1 MMKRNIKM
9 IGFDLDGTLT
19 DTLESLVYATNQTL
33 ENLGLNPITVEQCRM
48 FVGNGVRKL
57 VMAALEAS
65 GDGELTYM
73 EEAMKLYLK
82 IFSDNSLYHVKP
94 YEGILELLKNLRER
108 GIRLAVHS
116 NKPHE
121 QAVDVVRNIFGDGIF
136 DIVQGQEEGLARKP
150 DPAGVV
156 RIAGQMGVD
165 IKDCIYIGDSEVDIQ
180 TGANAG
186 IPAVGAAWGFRGRTL
201 LSQAGA
207 KIIIDRPEELLHY
220 V

>member
-1 MMKRNIKM
+1 MNVCI
-9 IGFDLDGTLT
+9 FDLDGTLT

-48 FVGNGVRKL
+48 FVGNGARKL

-82 IFSDNSLYHVKP
+82 IFSENCLYHVKP
-94 YEGILELLKNLRER
+94 YEGILELLKNLKER

-201 LSQAGA
+201 LSEAGA

>member
-1 MMKRNIKM
+1 MNVCI
-9 IGFDLDGTLT
+9 FDLDGTLT
-19 DTLESLVYATNQTL
+19 DTLESLVFATNQTL
-33 ENLGLNPITVEQCRM
+33 ENLGLNPITVELCRL
-48 FVGNGVRKL
+48 FVGNGARKL

-82 IFSDNSLYHVKP
+82 IFSENCLYHVKP

-201 LSQAGA
+201 LSEAGA

>member
-1 MMKRNIKM
+1 MNVCI
-9 IGFDLDGTLT
+9 FDLDGTLT

-33 ENLGLNPITVEQCRM
+33 ENLGLNPITVEQCRA
-48 FVGNGVRKL
+48 FVGNGARKL
-57 VMAALEAS
+57 VMAALEAG
-65 GDGELTYM
+65 GDRELTHM
-73 EEAMKLYLK
+73 EEAMELYLK
-82 IFSDNSLYHVKP
+82 IFSENCLYHVRP
-94 YEGILELLKNLRER
+94 YEGILELLKNLQER

-136 DIVQGQEEGLARKP
+136 DVVQGQEEGLARKP

-156 RIAGQMGVD
+156 RIAGQMDVD
-165 IKDCIYIGDSEVDIQ
+165 IKECIYIGDSEVDIQ

-201 LSQAGA
+201 LSEAGA

>member
-1 MMKRNIKM
+1 MNVCI
-9 IGFDLDGTLT
+9 FDLDGTLT

-48 FVGNGVRKL
+48 FVGNGARKL

-82 IFSDNSLYHVKP
+82 IFSENCLYHVKP
-94 YEGILELLKNLRER
+94 YEGILELLKNLQER

-165 IKDCIYIGDSEVDIQ
+165 IKECIYIGDSEVDIQ
-180 TGANAG
+180 TGSNAG

-201 LSQAGA
+201 LSEAGA

>member
-1 MMKRNIKM
+1 MNVCI
-9 IGFDLDGTLT
+9 FDLDGTLT

-48 FVGNGVRKL
+48 FVGNGARKL

-82 IFSDNSLYHVKP
+82 IFSENCLYHVKP

-186 IPAVGAAWGFRGRTL
+186 IPAVGAAWGFRSRTL
-201 LSQAGA
+201 LSEAGA

>member
-1 MMKRNIKM
+1 MNVCI
-9 IGFDLDGTLT
+9 FDLDGTLT

-33 ENLGLNPITVEQCRM
+33 ENLGLNPITVEQCRT
-48 FVGNGVRKL
+48 FVGNGARKL
-57 VMAALEAS
+57 VMAALEAG
-65 GDGELTYM
+65 GDRELTHM
-73 EEAMKLYLK
+73 EEAMEWYLK
-82 IFSDNSLYHVKP
+82 IFSENCLYHVKP
-94 YEGILELLKNLRER
+94 YEGILELLKDLQER

-136 DIVQGQEEGLARKP
+136 DVVQGQEEGLARKP

-156 RIAGQMGVD
+156 RIAGQMDVD
-165 IKDCIYIGDSEVDIQ
+165 IKECIYIGDSEVDIQ

-201 LSQAGA
+201 LSEAGA

>member
-1 MMKRNIKM
+1 MNVCI
-9 IGFDLDGTLT
+9 FDLDGTLT

-48 FVGNGVRKL
+48 FVGNGARKL
-57 VMAALEAS
+57 
-65 GDGELTYM
+65 
-73 EEAMKLYLK
+73 AMKLYLK
-82 IFSDNSLYHVKP
+82 IFSENCLYHVKP

-201 LSQAGA
+201 LSEAGA

>member
-1 MMKRNIKM
+1 MNVCI
-9 IGFDLDGTLT
+9 FDLDGTLT

-48 FVGNGVRKL
+48 FVGNGARKL

-82 IFSDNSLYHVKP
+82 IFSENCLYHVKP
-94 YEGILELLKNLRER
+94 YEGILELLKNLQER

-180 TGANAG
+180 TGSNAG

-201 LSQAGA
+201 LSEAGA

>member
-1 MMKRNIKM
+1 MNVCI
-9 IGFDLDGTLT
+9 FDLDGTLT

-48 FVGNGVRKL
+48 FVGNGARKL

-82 IFSDNSLYHVKP
+82 IFSENCLYHVKP
-94 YEGILELLKNLRER
+94 YEGILELLKNLQER

-201 LSQAGA
+201 LSEAGA

>member
-1 MMKRNIKM
+1 MNVCI
-9 IGFDLDGTLT
+9 FDLDGTLT

-48 FVGNGVRKL
+48 FVGNGARKL

-82 IFSDNSLYHVKP
+82 IFSENCLYHVKP

-186 IPAVGAAWGFRGRTL
+186 IPAVGAAWGFRGRPL
-201 LSQAGA
+201 LSEAGA